1 MNIEQLFETYISE
14 PSPEHWQ
21 GFPELMWELG
31 FEMDCYHSAP
41 DLEEFEVPGDRA
53 DEAVQDKL
61 LEKMEGWSTQ
71 NVGNYIFSRYRELT
85 HWCDYGYPE
94 SRGAYFFRKA
104 FSILI
109 KKLMINEKE

>member
-1 MNIEQLFETYISE
+1 MNIEQLFEPYISE
-14 PSPEHWQ
+14 PNPEHWQ

-31 FEMDCYHSAP
+31 FEMDCYYSAP

-53 DEAVQDKL
+53 DEDVQDKL

-94 SRGAYFFRKA
+94 SRGDYFFKRA
-104 FSILI
+104 FPILVS
-109 KKLMINEKE
+109 KMMTDWRA